1 MTVSALRQGSGSS
14 NVPLI
19 ELTGVSR
26 TYPGPPAVHALAPV
40 DLIVH
45 AGEYVAVVGASGSGK
60 STLLNVLGLLD
71 APTSGRYRLDGTD
84 THRLGDAGRTALRA
98 GAIGFVFQ
106 EFHLLAHRSVLD
118 NVALGQLYTGVRAPQ
133 RLAQARQVLCR
144 VGLGDR
150 LHALPTQLSGG
161 QRQRVAIARALV
173 NHPRLLLCDEPTGNL
188 DSATAAAVMDLVG
201 DLHTDGVT
209 VLLITHDPITAAR
222 AGRRLTV
229 SDGFVVDDRSTDP
242 HPPGA
247 DA

>member
-1 MTVSALRQGSGSS
+1 MKRILWKLFSLVIITSMLILSAC
-14 NVPLI
+14 
-19 ELTGVSR
+19 T
-26 TYPGPPAVHALAPV
+26 TATTTAP
-40 DLIVH
+40 H
-45 AGEYVAVVGASGSGK
+45 
-60 STLLNVLGLLD
+60 
-71 APTSGRYRLDGTD
+71 
-84 THRLGDAGRTALRA
+84 H
-98 GAIGFVFQ
+98 
-106 EFHLLAHRSVLD
+106 
-118 NVALGQLYTGVRAPQ
+118 
-133 RLAQARQVLCR
+133 
-144 VGLGDR
+144 
-150 LHALPTQLSGG
+150 LSGG